1 MKCLIISRV
10 QKHSSNI
17 WEQTLPL
24 NYYKPSDVLKDY
36 TTLGGNDDATNTNY
50 LNYVFDYIDECN
62 KIRKDLGLNE
72 LKVSAYLMAD
82 AELNANYASKIHGHS
97 GANVSSGE
105 NHAFGYGAANGENS
119 PFRGWYDEE
128 KKIYDG
134 LDEKYKN

>member
-1 MKCLIISRV
+1 MFNNKQGTKTFFQYLGADSAV
-10 QKHSSNI
+10 ELLS
-17 WEQTLPL
+17 
-24 NYYKPSDVLKDY
+24 KPSDVLKDY

-105 NHAFGYGAANGENS
+105 IMRLVMALLM
-119 PFRGWYDEE
+119 E
-128 KKIYDG
+128 KTVHLEVGMIK
-134 LDEKYKN
+134 KRKSMMVWMKNIKN